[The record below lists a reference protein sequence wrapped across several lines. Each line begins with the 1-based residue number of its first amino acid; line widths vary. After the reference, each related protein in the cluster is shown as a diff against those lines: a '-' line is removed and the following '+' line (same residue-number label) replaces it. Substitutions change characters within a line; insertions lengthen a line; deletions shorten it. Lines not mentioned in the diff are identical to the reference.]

1 MGHRKRAR
9 YYVRRARSAVYDAVH
24 AVKEAIAY
32 ETERAAK
39 KTVCLACD
47 GAEKVAGRVRS
58 GANAA
63 ANRVRAFRDAHAMRI
78 NLCAVRTVLLVLTI
92 VFATA
97 FAVCCVF
104 DDKRKNH

>member
-9 YYVRRARSAVYDAVH
+9 YYVRRARSAVYDAAH

-39 KTVCLACD
+39 KTVRAACN
-47 GAEKVAGRVRS
+47 GVENVTNRVRS

-63 ANRVRAFRDAHAMRI
+63 AERVRSLREAHVMRV
-78 NLCAVRTVLLVLTI
+78 NLCAVRAVLLALTLI
-92 VFATA
+92 FATA

-104 DDKRKNH
+104 DDTKKSK